1 MRAAVLFLLLV
12 PVLACAP
19 EEPAEPVT
27 FTLLTAN
34 VGNVLL
40 ACEGYAYNL
49 CHVDVE
55 RRATE
60 AIAALAPDVILLQE
74 VVSDAQCEALLESDP
89 ALTCHPEHRA
99 TEPSQAR
106 RLVGDGYSLTCD
118 AREGFECVAV
128 KSSFGAISG
137 CAEGARC
144 DDAETPPAPEG
155 CDEGF
160 SVSAVAVVPHAG
172 EGFRVVNGHP
182 ASGFGAACRAA
193 QLQQAFGQLAGEGQ
207 ALVGGDMNVDPFRD
221 NDEAVLVWDEH
232 VGDDERFRYHS
243 GPKEHQ
249 PPYPTSVNPLS
260 VNVLDHVVS
269 DFAEGTCV
277 TLGEAPDTDRLDGG
291 EGMDHRAL
299 SCRLTAGP
307 APHG

>member
-1 MRAAVLFLLLV
+1 MRAAILFTFLLSS
-12 PVLACAP
+12 LACS
-19 EEPAEPVT
+19 PAEPAA

-49 CHVDVE
+49 CHKGVE
-55 RRATE
+55 RRATD

-74 VVSDAQCEALLESDP
+74 VVSDAQCEALVETDP
-89 ALTCHPEHRA
+89 AFTCHPEHRA
-99 TEPSQAR
+99 REPSQAR
-106 RLVGDGYSLTCD
+106 RLVGDGYSLACD
-118 AREGFECVAV
+118 ARAGFECVAV
-128 KSSFGAISG
+128 KTSFGAISG

-160 SVSAVAVVPHAG
+160 SVSAVTVVPKAG
-172 EGFRVVNGHP
+172 EPFRVVNGHP
-182 ASGFGAACRAA
+182 ASGFLTACRAA
-193 QLQQAFGQLAGEGQ
+193 QLEQAFEQLAGEGP
-207 ALVGGDMNVDPFRD
+207 ALVGGDMNVDPFTD

-243 GPKEHQ
+243 GPKEHE

-269 DFAEGTCV
+269 DFLEGTCV
-277 TLGEAPDTDRLDGG
+277 TLGEAPGTDRLDGG

-299 SCRLTAGP
+299 SCVLTAGS